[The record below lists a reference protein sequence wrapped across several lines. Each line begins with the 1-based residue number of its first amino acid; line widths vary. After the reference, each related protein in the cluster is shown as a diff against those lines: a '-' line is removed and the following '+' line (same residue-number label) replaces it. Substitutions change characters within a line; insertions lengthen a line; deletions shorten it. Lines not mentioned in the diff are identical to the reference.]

1 MWNRGAIMKNKQQHM
16 VVRRLILGLLYIII
30 GTGIL
35 FFVELNPVRETFGFF
50 FLFVGGLFL
59 IHSWLSFVR
68 YKRTGDFKP
77 VLDERLELNSL
88 KASRKGFV
96 TLISLIAA
104 LMILKAFEVID
115 DTVFVSLTGP
125 VFGLGMIVFFVFY
138 FYYEKVG

>member
-1 MWNRGAIMKNKQQHM
+1 MNNKQQKR
-16 VVRRLILGLLYIII
+16 VVRRLILGLLYIIL

-35 FFVELNPVRETFGFF
+35 FFVELNPLRQTIG
-50 FLFVGGLFL
+50 FLFLFLGGLFL

-68 YKRTGDFKP
+68 YKKTGEFKP

-96 TLISLIAA
+96 TLISLFAA

-125 VFGLGMIVFFVFY
+125 VFALGLIVYFVFY